1 MTDNK
6 YEAVCFDSQEDVDYL
21 LSLPELPEWVKYS
34 IVHCTTNTLGHTRV
48 IHYPMIIVWDAV
60 DDPDKAA
67 HAGWQDR
74 LITGELPHALM
85 AKNYN
90 LDTIHHVSDMRK
102 EYG

>member
-1 MTDNK
+1 MK
-6 YEAVCFDSQEDVDYL
+6 EYEAVCFETQADVDYM

-34 IVHCTTNTLGHTRV
+34 IVHCTTHSQGTTRV
-48 IHYPMIIVWDAV
+48 IHYPMIIVWDAY
-60 DDPDKAA
+60 DKPDREHR

-74 LITGELPHALM
+74 LITGEMPHALM
-85 AKNYN
+85 AKNYD